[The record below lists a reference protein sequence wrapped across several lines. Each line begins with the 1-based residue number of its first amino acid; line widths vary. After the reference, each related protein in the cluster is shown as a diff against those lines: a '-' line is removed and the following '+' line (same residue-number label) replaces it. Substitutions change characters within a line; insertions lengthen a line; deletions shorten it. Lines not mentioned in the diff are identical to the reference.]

1 MIHEV
6 NKILYYL
13 ARVRYPWLHSIPLL
27 WPQMIS
33 FFEGYRP
40 YIVTKRVTWQL
51 PYDGWYKC
59 NTDGASRGNSGPSSY
74 GFCVRNHEGDLVFAK
89 AKEIGETTNI
99 VAEAKAIVEGL
110 VYCVERQLH
119 PLIMETDSLVMRKII
134 DGELETP

>member
-1 MIHEV
+1 M
-6 NKILYYL
+6 
-13 ARVRYPWLHSIPLL
+13 
-27 WPQMIS
+27 
-33 FFEGYRP
+33 
-40 YIVTKRVTWQL
+40 
-51 PYDGWYKC
+51 
-59 NTDGASRGNSGPSSY
+59 
-74 GFCVRNHEGDLVFAK
+74 RNHEGDLVFAK